1 MGDNTPKAPAID
13 PAAVEARSGTD
24 YPPPFDAEVQGRERR
39 KLGNA
44 LGLTK
49 FGVNLT
55 RLGPGVMSAQRHWHS
70 HEDEFVLV
78 VEGELVL
85 VTDAGEQVL
94 TAGMAAGFPA
104 GAADG
109 HHLINRSEADAV
121 YLEVGDRNENDEVVY
136 PDIDLHFRTVDGRAA
151 YFHKDGAP
159 Y

>member
-1 MGDNTPKAPAID
+1 MADKVPRPPAID
-13 PAAVEARSGTD
+13 PAAVEARTSSI
-24 YPPPFDAEVQGRERR
+24 YPASFLEGVEGREKRA
-39 KLGNA
+39 LGNA

-49 FGVNLT
+49 YGVNLV
-55 RLGPGVMSAQRHWHS
+55 RVPPGLMSAQRHWHS
-70 HEDEFVLV
+70 HEDEFVFV
-78 VEGELVL
+78 IEGELVL

-121 YLEVGDRNENDEVVY
+121 YLEVGDRNENDETTY
-136 PDIDLHFRTVDGRAA
+136 PDIDLHLRRIDGR
-151 YFHKDGAP
+151 FVFLHKDGMP